1 MDCFGRG
8 VYNKIFYRSL
18 VVARERL
25 TTGISLSSWT
35 GTESAVNDGLDEND
49 QRAKLA
55 RPPGRAGRIKAARSR
70 QVGARLSRHPSG
82 RILTTRRLRRSPKPH
97 LGTNLNIF

>member
-1 MDCFGRG
+1 M
-8 VYNKIFYRSL
+8 S
-18 VVARERL
+18 
-25 TTGISLSSWT
+25 SSWT
-35 GTESAVNDGLDEND
+35 GTESAVNEGLDEDD

-82 RILTTRRLRRSPKPH
+82 RILPRVGFSAGPLEPH
-97 LGTNLNIF
+97 SGITKNLEIYETNTSN